1 LNKLFT
7 YQNIILSQPLWLLL
21 LFIIP
26 VIIFLLNRKKNTDAL
41 LLSHGLAKNNFKKP
55 TKVIVLQAINT
66 FPYIALASLI
76 IAMARPQEGN
86 SLEQTTGSGVDIILC
101 MDISGSMLAEDFQPN
116 RLEASKEVAE
126 KFVSNRPYDR
136 MGLVIFSGESFT
148 QCSLTTDAN
157 ILINQISNLRCG
169 LLSDGTAIGKGL
181 ATSVD
186 KLRNGKA
193 KSKVIIL
200 LTDGV
205 NNAPDGIGPETALE
219 IAKAYNVKVYTIG
232 VGANGEANM
241 PVGKTAFGEWV
252 YEKTKVEIDEVLLTK
267 IAKETGASYYRCTDN
282 LSLQNVYA
290 QIDKLEKSDITIKKI
305 DKRKELFYP
314 FVLLGGILLLVF
326 FVLKHS
332 WLKGIV

>member
-1 LNKLFT
+1 LNNFFT
-7 YQNIILSQPLWLLL
+7 YNSITLAQPLWLLL
-21 LFIIP
+21 LISIP
-26 VIIFLLNRKKNTDAL
+26 LIIFLLKQKTNSDAI
-41 LLSHGLAKNNFKKP
+41 LLSHGAKSTASKTPFKAKMLN
-55 TKVIVLQAINT
+55 ILNT
-66 FPYIALASLI
+66 LPYFALASFI
-76 IAMARPQEGN
+76 IAMARPQQGN
-86 SLEQTTGSGVDIILC
+86 SIEQTTGSGVDIILC

-116 RLEASKEVAE
+116 RLEASKAVAE

-148 QCSLTTDAN
+148 QCPLTTDAN

-219 IAKAYNVKVYTIG
+219 IAKAYKVKVYTIG
-232 VGANGEANM
+232 VGANGFANM
-241 PVGKTAFGEWV
+241 PVGKNAFGEWV
-252 YEKTKVEIDEVLLTK
+252 YEKAKVEIDEALLTK

-314 FVLLGGILLLVF
+314 FILFGLLLLVITF
-326 FVLKHS
+326 GVQHS
-332 WLKGIV
+332 WLKRIV